1 MKTNCVKNNFTKC
14 VNRVKSKDQKKV
26 N

>member
-1 MKTNCVKNNFTKC
+1 VKNNLSKC
-14 VNRVKSKDQKKV
+14 VNKVKSKEQKKA

>member
-1 MKTNCVKNNFTKC
+1 VKNNLSKC
-14 VNRVKSKDQKKV
+14 ENKVKSKDQKKV

>member
-1 MKTNCVKNNFTKC
+1 
-14 VNRVKSKDQKKV
+14 VNKVKSKDQKKV

>member
-1 MKTNCVKNNFTKC
+1 MKTDCVKNNLTKC
-14 VNRVKSKDQKKV
+14 MNRVKSKDQKKV

>member
-1 MKTNCVKNNFTKC
+1 VKNNLSKC
-14 VNRVKSKDQKKV
+14 VNKVKSKDQKKV